1 MCILAPNDR
10 TPEERREAGYG
21 TQLTSFLRFGGVVDL
36 GQEWQTNHF
45 KEGIESQEN
54 NDPELSIELG
64 FELTSFDWLEAE
76 ILFAIEE
83 NGRRHLVWTSMGLE
97 RKLGGSIYR
106 SVNFI
111 ATLSAAL

>member
-1 MCILAPNDR
+1 
-10 TPEERREAGYG
+10 
-21 TQLTSFLRFGGVVDL
+21 VDL

-83 NGRRHLVWTSMGLE
+83 NGRRHFQEKKMVVAIFRRLMKDTWVWTSMGLE